1 MTIFPR
7 QNAIYGEGGKNVS
20 YKFLYLIL
28 LVLLGGCAGVISNQ
42 PLTDPRTEEPD
53 KSLIGHWVGKD
64 DGSPK
69 TELHLFI
76 SESDKEAG
84 SNSRPFMKGVL
95 VSWGSDSTGVGEPMF
110 SYFTVSRIG
119 RSSYVNFYATEE
131 TESRIKGIEISWTY
145 EDWSK
150 QPSKYVVINR
160 YAVQGNRLTIWR
172 ITPSKSGSINVK
184 KLVEV
189 GELQQDGKAF
199 ADDPKITFDSLFRY
213 LRKNDGGA
221 AIFDKAITFTKVP

>member
-1 MTIFPR
+1 MYR
-7 QNAIYGEGGKNVS
+7 EGGNNVS

-28 LVLLGGCAGVISNQ
+28 LVFLGGCAGVISNE

-64 DGSPK
+64 GDNPK
-69 TELHLFI
+69 AEHHLFI
-76 SESDKEAG
+76 TESMQKAG
-84 SNSRPFMKGVL
+84 SNSEPFMKGVL
-95 VSWGSDSTGVGEPMF
+95 VMWNNDSTDVQQPLAG
-110 SYFTVSRIG
+110 YFTVSRIG

-131 TESRIKGIEISWTY
+131 IESRIKGININWTY

-150 QPSKYVVINR
+150 SPSKYVVINR

-172 ITPSKSGSINVK
+172 VTPSNSGPKNVR

-189 GELQQDGKAF
+189 GELQQDGKAVV
-199 ADDPKITFDSLFRY
+199 DEPKITFDSLFRY